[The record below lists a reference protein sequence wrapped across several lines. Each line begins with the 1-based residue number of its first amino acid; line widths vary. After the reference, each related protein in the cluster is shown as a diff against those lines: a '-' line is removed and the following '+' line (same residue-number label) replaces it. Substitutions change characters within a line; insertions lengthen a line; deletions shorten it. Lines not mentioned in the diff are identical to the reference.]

1 MKMPGMIPLAAFLFA
16 VPMLVPVIERFWPTN
31 TTWWS
36 AILVVFLVAVSSAL
50 WLVYRRQLAKID
62 MPAITPAAA
71 PAPGDDDDYTWQAA
85 QPAQAAPTW
94 RKWLLG

>member
-36 AILVVFLVAVSSAL
+36 AILVVVLVAVSSAL
-50 WLVYRRQLAKID
+50 WLVYRKQLAKID
-62 MPAITPAAA
+62 MPAPMAA
-71 PAPGDDDDYTWQAA
+71 PQPGDGDYTWQDAP
-85 QPAQAAPTW
+85 QAQAAPTW
-94 RKWLLG
+94 RNWLLG